1 MDEFE
6 CEVLIIGAGPAGL
19 TAGIYCARANRN
31 VIILKGKEL
40 PALERT
46 KEIQNWPGEIDI
58 KGKKLLQ
65 KFRDHVLSYSEN
77 VKIIEG
83 DVISLMLG
91 MGVNMTSTRTAN
103 ITSDVVVIATG
114 RGNRKEIIKGEGA
127 LLGYGVS
134 YCALCD
140 GPLYRERVVYLYGD
154 DEETFEDALALH
166 QMGCIV
172 HVITKKS
179 IEELHEIVHEAN
191 NHHDHHRHHNHNHHH
206 RHHHHH
212 HLGDAGIE
220 IFDNM
225 EVIEAVAN
233 QDGIIEKILCS
244 STKTEQDE
252 PESLIEFELSCLFI
266 LSHISSN
273 SIFKKA
279 GIEIDDKG
287 NVKVNKEQASNL
299 KGVYA
304 AGDVTGGLFQVVV
317 ATAEGAKA
325 GINASKYLRQL
336 KKK

>member
-19 TAGIYCARANRN
+19 TAGIYCARSNRN
-31 VIILKGKEL
+31 VIILEGKEL
-40 PALERT
+40 SALERT
-46 KEIQNWPGEIDI
+46 KEIQNWPGEVDI

-65 KFRDHVLSYSEN
+65 KFRDHAISYSEN
-77 VKIIEG
+77 VRIIEG

-103 ITSDVVVIATG
+103 ITSDVVIIATG
-114 RGNRKEIIKGEGA
+114 RGNRKEIIKGESA

-140 GPLYRERVVYLYGD
+140 GPLYRERVVYLYGN

-179 IEELHEIVHEAN
+179 IEELHEKVYEVK
-191 NHHDHHRHHNHNHHH
+191 
-206 RHHHHH
+206 
-212 HLGDAGIE
+212 DAGIE
-220 IFDNM
+220 VIEDI
-225 EVIEAVAN
+225 EVVEAVAN
-233 QDGIIEKILCS
+233 PEGIIQKILCK
-244 STKTEQDE
+244 STKSKSEE
-252 PESLIEFELSCLFI
+252 PEELKEFELNCLFI

-273 SIFKKA
+273 SVFKKA
-279 GIEIDDKG
+279 GVEIDDKG
-287 NVKVNKEQASNL
+287 NVKVDDEQATSL

-304 AGDVTGGLFQVVV
+304 AGDVTGGLFQVVI

-325 GINASKYLRQL
+325 GINACKYLRQL
-336 KKK
+336 KK